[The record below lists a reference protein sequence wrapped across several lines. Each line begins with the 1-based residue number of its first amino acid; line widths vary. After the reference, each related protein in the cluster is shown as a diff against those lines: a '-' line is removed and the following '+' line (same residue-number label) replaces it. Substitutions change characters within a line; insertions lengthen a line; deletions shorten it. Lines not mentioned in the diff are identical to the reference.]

1 MPYNPDM
8 SLLDS
13 SLLCEFLTDCDLPA
27 TVQIVEGYDHEYEEQ
42 SWSQGE
48 IVYLHAMK
56 DVPQVLALDK
66 KGNRFCIPLNYPEK
80 IFESIPNRCGD
91 EYKTVEELIAEFP
104 KYVRSL
110 GNISRSGVKV
120 GDILRLVETSPNAA
134 GVMELKCWVKGST
147 RSITLSGDQV
157 GPFETLED
165 INPTT
170 MRDVIDQHLLPTR
183 VRVRVGTQA
192 LSETNINKR
201 TMLEGLVTIKEIVQE
216 KVLIVSTLVG
226 KDLRVVKLPID
237 LELRVQKESLNLDQK
252 LFTEICLLIDKEVKI
267 ESTILSGNGEASWN
281 FDIADIKR
289 DIEEPQAD
297 DIYEELIPPV
307 PPRAPLKL
315 NESNLKQ
322 NTKLKTTDSETRYA
336 PSPKRKPPKNTASS
350 EVQKGTEKPCPPP
363 PVAKKPNLHK
373 ENPHHSIPPL
383 AIANTTSTTPQNI
396 EQHNDPPDEAV
407 DHTGCISGTQS
418 VSPSK
423 PKPANKPI
431 KTVVPKESAKPVSSP
446 LVKPKSNG
454 SRQTS
459 IEQQQPPSSHHC
471 TPPLQDLKKYES
483 EGSPTKLL
491 ASQNIESQTQSK
503 PPTVINNNNGPDETE
518 EYYESIE
525 NIQFAS
531 PPKANSPSNSVSPA
545 VSLKESLKSA
555 PLPHGKLTPNVIK
568 QKSEEKQLP
577 RAQNPAPPLQNSSSF
592 KTCESK
598 DNPDNPTKLTSQNAE
613 SHSKAEMSAVSERLD
628 KAERD
633 AGVVQDKGKEHLKDI
648 SVSEVSGWLMKL
660 GLSAY
665 VDRFVKESI
674 DGNFLL
680 ELDTEMMQ
688 YLGISNPLHKKKL
701 MMFIQ
706 KGWTPKK

>member
-48 IVYLHAMK
+48 IVHLHAMK

-91 EYKTVEELIAEFP
+91 EYKTVEELIADFP

-134 GVMELKCWVKGST
+134 GYMDLKCSVQGTT

-165 INPTT
+165 VNPTT

-183 VRVRVGTQA
+183 VRVRVGTQP
-192 LSETNINKR
+192 LGETNINKR
-201 TMLEGLVTIKEIVQE
+201 TMLEGLVTLKEIVQE

-252 LFTEICLLIDKEVKI
+252 LFTEICLLIEEKVKI

-350 EVQKGTEKPCPPP
+350 EVQKGTEKPGPPP
-363 PVAKKPNLHK
+363 PVAKKPNVHK
-373 ENPHHSIPPL
+373 EKPHQSIPPL
-383 AIANTTSTTPQNI
+383 AIANTTNTTPQNI
-396 EQHNDPPDEAV
+396 EQHNEPPNSEVTSHHNRPDLAG

-423 PKPANKPI
+423 PTPTNKPI
-431 KTVVPKESAKPVSSP
+431 KPVVPKESAKPVSSP
-446 LVKPKSNG
+446 LVKPKPNG
-454 SRQTS
+454 SRQKS
-459 IEQQQPPSSHHC
+459 IEREQPPSSHHC
-471 TPPLQDLKKYES
+471 T
-483 EGSPTKLL
+483 
-491 ASQNIESQTQSK
+491 A
-503 PPTVINNNNGPDETE
+503 PPTVINNNTGPDETE
-518 EYYESIE
+518 EYYDSIE

-545 VSLKESLKSA
+545 VSVKESVKSA

-568 QKSEEKQLP
+568 QKSEEKQLL
-577 RAQNPAPPLQNSSSF
+577 RAQNPASPLQNSSSF

-613 SHSKAEMSAVSERLD
+613 SLSKAEMSAVSERPD
-628 KAERD
+628 KAERN
-633 AGVVQDKGKEHLKDI
+633 AGVVRDKGKELLKDI

-665 VDRFVKESI
+665 VDRFVEESI